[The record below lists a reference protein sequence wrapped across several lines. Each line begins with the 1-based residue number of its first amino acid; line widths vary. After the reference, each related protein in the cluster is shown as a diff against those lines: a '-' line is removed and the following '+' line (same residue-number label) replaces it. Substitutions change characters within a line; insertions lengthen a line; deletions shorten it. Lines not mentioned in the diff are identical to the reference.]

1 MVIIV
6 GVAPRQAFSVAGWQ
20 SELGC
25 ARASV
30 SPDGTPGAA
39 KEMGIQRAVS
49 WRQGAIQSG
58 GSTAGTV
65 SSEGTGDALDAE
77 NAESAKGGS
86 SQVASEKGERGEEHA
101 VVVVGAVKS
110 EEAI

>member
-1 MVIIV
+1 MVSEMYRTPR
-6 GVAPRQAFSVAGWQ
+6 GVCTPQLDNSFLLEQQLTGYFGKPVVLCLD
-20 SELGC
+20 LGGE
-25 ARASV
+25 S
-30 SPDGTPGAA
+30 
-39 KEMGIQRAVS
+39 
-49 WRQGAIQSG
+49 
-58 GSTAGTV
+58 AGTV